1 MEQPLFAV
9 LGCLTLDSVVTA
21 SGDRFARACGGNA
34 LYAAAG
40 VAIWERRVGIVT
52 RAGSDYPDE
61 CLQAFQ
67 DEGIALDGVRRRTDR
82 PGLHV
87 AFAYRPDGSRSR
99 DLPPEVLAA
108 ITAEERPSFR
118 DDTHEAE
125 RYRAFTPG
133 WSDIPA
139 SWLDGLVGVHLP
151 QLRKASQASLVDALH
166 RYQPDVRITL
176 DAWHE
181 DAGLEPADRGL
192 LEGVDAFLPSEE
204 DAKRLCPGSLAP
216 EAACDLQSHGARHVV
231 IKLGEA
237 GCHILTAGGAAW
249 HVPAYPA
256 AVVDPTGAGDAFCG
270 GFLVGLHET
279 DDPVRAAIFGT
290 VSASFVIEHSSPAA
304 ILTVDRRAAVA
315 RAETVTRG
323 VRRIGA
329 IQHPVALGSPP
340 GERPHAGSDR

>member
-9 LGCLTLDSVVTA
+9 LGCLTLDGVVTA
-21 SGDRFARACGGNA
+21 SGDRFRRVCGGNA

-52 RAGSDYPDE
+52 RAGSDYPHG

-67 DEGIALDGVRRRTDR
+67 DEGIALEGVHRVTDR

-99 DLPPEVLAA
+99 ALPPEVLAA
-108 ITAEERPSFR
+108 IPAEERSSFK
-118 DDTHEAE
+118 DDTHEEE
-125 RYRAFTPG
+125 RYLSFTPES
-133 WSDIPA
+133 SDIPA

-151 QLRKASQASLVDALH
+151 QLRKDSQATLVDALH
-166 RYQPDVRITL
+166 RSHPYLRITL

-181 DAGLEPADRGL
+181 TAGLEPADRSL

-204 DAKRLCPGSLAP
+204 DAQQLRPGFLAP
-216 EAACDLQSHGARHVV
+216 EAARDFQSHGARHVV
-231 IKLGEA
+231 IKLGDA
-237 GCHILTAGGAAW
+237 GCLVRTADGETW

-256 AVVDPTGAGDAFCG
+256 RIVDVTGAGDAFCG

-279 DDPVRAAIFGT
+279 GNPVVAAALGT
-290 VSASFVIEHSSPAA
+290 VSASFIVEHATAADALAVDRPAA
-304 ILTVDRRAAVA
+304 EARLEELTQRIEQVA
-315 RAETVTRG
+315 GKE
-323 VRRIGA
+323 
-329 IQHPVALGSPP
+329 
-340 GERPHAGSDR
+340 HAGLR